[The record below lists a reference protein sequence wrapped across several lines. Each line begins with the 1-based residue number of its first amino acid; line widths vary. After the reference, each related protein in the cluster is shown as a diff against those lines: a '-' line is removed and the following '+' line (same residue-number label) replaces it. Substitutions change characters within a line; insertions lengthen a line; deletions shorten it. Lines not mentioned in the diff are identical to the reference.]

1 MNSILVFPLAY
12 VMGFLT
18 AIPVGAT
25 QVEIAKRSFNDR
37 LLSAFMVV
45 AGSVSSD
52 MMYGFIALY
61 GIAPFLRN
69 KNVMVY
75 FWLTGTIILWILAF
89 FTFRQV
95 RKIHKI
101 NFDSRA
107 LKNRKLSYITGFSL
121 AVTNPMMIFWWLFLL
136 QLVRSLNLLDH
147 HRSLFAALF
156 IVFGGMGLASYLSL
170 LAYVL
175 HRVKKFMSERLMK
188 RIYFFL
194 GIILVIVS
202 IYFLIRSIL
211 VFFK

>member
-1 MNSILVFPLAY
+1 
-12 VMGFLT
+12 T

-37 LLSAFMVV
+37 LFSAFMVV

-52 MMYGFIALY
+52 MMYGFISLY

-75 FWLTGTIILWILAF
+75 FWLAGTIILWLLAF

-101 NFDSRA
+101 NFHSRA

-121 AVTNPMMIFWWLFLL
+121 AVTNPMMIFWWLFLF
-136 QLVRSLNLLDH
+136 QLVRSLNLLEH
-147 HRSLFAALF
+147 HPSFYSAFF
-156 IVFGGMGLASYLSL
+156 ILFGGMGLASYLTL
-170 LAYVL
+170 LAYV
-175 HRVKKFMSERLMK
+175 
-188 RIYFFL
+188 
-194 GIILVIVS
+194 
-202 IYFLIRSIL
+202 
-211 VFFK
+211 